1 MGPLFD
7 RYVVVDW
14 SANSTPKVGKDSIWS
29 CVFDPVTGRQDVV
42 NHRTRRAARDHLI
55 DVLIDDPGRVLIGFD
70 FPYGFPQ
77 GFAVAARLEGQPP
90 WASAWEHLVR
100 HVRDE
105 PDNSNNR
112 FEVAALLNRI
122 ISDGAGPF
130 WGTSGERHVTANLS
144 RHQGT
149 GVPSRRLGRV
159 PRQRT
164 GCAPRPAGIPSRSGN
179 SRVREVSAVR
189 R

>member
-1 MGPLFD
+1 MGTLFD

-29 CVFDPVTGRQDVV
+29 CVFDPATGRQDLV
-42 NHRTRRAARDHLI
+42 NHRTRHAARDHLI

-77 GFAVAARLEGQPP
+77 GFAVAARLEGPRP

-105 PDNSNNR
+105 
-112 FEVAALLNRI
+112 
-122 ISDGAGPF
+122 
-130 WGTSGERHVTANLS
+130 
-144 RHQGT
+144 
-149 GVPSRRLGRV
+149 RRQLEQPVRGGGRV
-159 PRQRT
+159 
-164 GCAPRPAGIPSRSGN
+164 
-179 SRVREVSAVR
+179 
-189 R
+189 